1 MLLEEFMKP
10 LGLHETEAAAQ
21 MGIPAHRLREIV
33 TGKRRITAD
42 TARRLSR
49 LLKTSSQFWMRLQAD
64 WDLRPA
70 DGRVTSSGDG
80 SAK

>member
-10 LGLHETEAAAQ
+10 LSLHETEAAAQ
-21 MGIPAHRLREIV
+21 MGIPANRLREIV
-33 TGKRRITAD
+33 TEKRRITAD

-70 DGRVTSSGDG
+70 DRRVTSSGDG
-80 SAK
+80 RAK